1 MGSDN
6 ARRDGSLDFSG
17 GVNSIAVTTVDVG
30 PASLQRNQLAWL
42 NNATVRDGGISPR
55 AGWLYRATI
64 ALTDCVQVNYY
75 LTFTAAW
82 NVPAIGSNVTVVLTE
97 SYPGSNGDQGV
108 LFGKIAP
115 DLIADIATIEIISG
129 AGTTSITVKILISD
143 YVGTSVNASPEIH
156 RFLVTSCQHPGSDYL
171 FQGKFIYDPF
181 GDTDPYEIWV
191 VSGNILKVDVNT
203 GAVVNLSA
211 QFGLVNSAT
220 SPFAFFVQ
228 AEEFLII
235 QSGDGVTLPLFWD
248 GVTLRRSKGITT
260 NVVAP
265 GTPGVNEIPA
275 ATTMEYYMLRVWY
288 AEGRVFSAGDIVYS
302 NSGTAAYNF
311 RDAVLNVT
319 ENPLAVGGDG
329 FPVPLQDG
337 NIRALRSGAAID
349 AALGQ
354 GRLFIG
360 TRKAWYS
367 LQVPVTR
374 ANWIAAD
381 KDNMPLLTVVQLVNG
396 PVNDRSC
403 VTVNGDIWH
412 QSLEPGI
419 RSLDQSV
426 RFFSQPGN
434 RQISANETRLLQF
447 NDRALMRASSGIVF
461 NNRLLE
467 TALPRQTPQG
477 IVSDAL
483 AVMDFIPISTFSQE
497 RQPNWEGSSSGLAVF
512 QLVSGD
518 FGGRERAF
526 AAVRSEEDG
535 SLQLWELSQNEK
547 LDKFTDGARGNR
559 VEWFVELPAFTWQD
573 SIGLLELK
581 KLVGA
586 ELWIDRLEGT
596 VELGVDYRPNSSTCW
611 LTWINWSECSPRNTA
626 ESLGLPVTYPVDNN
640 PCYKTTLI
648 LPKPDPA
655 CQPCAN
661 NYPANIGLQFQ
672 PRLRIKGNCRVRAF
686 WMWAEPVER
695 GIYQPSLVC

>member
-1 MGSDN
+1 MGSDT
-6 ARRDGSLDFSG
+6 AKRDGSLSWSS
-17 GVNSIAVTTVDVG
+17 GVNSVATTTVSDDANS
-30 PASLQRNQLAWL
+30 ASLRRDQLAWL
-42 NNATVRDGGISPR
+42 NNGTVRDGGISPR
-55 AGWLYRATI
+55 SGWL
-64 ALTDCVQVNYY
+64 L
-75 LTFTAAW
+75 
-82 NVPAIGSNVTVVLTE
+82 
-97 SYPGSNGDQGV
+97 
-108 LFGKIAP
+108 
-115 DLIADIATIEIISG
+115 
-129 AGTTSITVKILISD
+129 
-143 YVGTSVNASPEIH
+143 VGTVIANA
-156 RFLVTSCQHPGSDYL
+156 DYL
-171 FQGKFIYDPF
+171 FQGKFLYDPF
-181 GDTDPYEIWV
+181 GDADPYEIWV
-191 VSGNILKVDVNT
+191 VTGNILKVDVNT
-203 GAVVNLSA
+203 GAVTNLSA
-211 QFGLVNSAT
+211 QFGLTNSPT

-248 GVTLRRSKGITT
+248 GVTLRRSIGITT
-260 NVVAP
+260 NIVAP

-275 ATTMEYYMLRVWY
+275 ATCMEYYQGRVWY
-288 AEGRVFSAGDIVYS
+288 AQGRTFSAGDIVFG
-302 NSGTAAYNF
+302 NSGTAAYEF

-319 ENPLAVGGDG
+319 ENPLVVGGDG
-329 FPVPLQDG
+329 FAVPLQDG
-337 NIRALRSGAAID
+337 NIRALKSGAAID

-374 ANWIAAD
+374 TDWIKAD
-381 KDNMPLLTVVQLVNG
+381 NDNQPSFNVVQLING

-403 VTVNGDIWH
+403 VTVNGDIYH

-426 RFFSQPGN
+426 RYFSQPGN
-434 RQISANETRLLQF
+434 KQLSANENRILQF
-447 NDRALMRASSGIVF
+447 VDRALMRASSGIYF
-461 NNRLLE
+461 GNRLLE
-467 TALPRQTPQG
+467 TSLPRQTPQG
-477 IVSDAL
+477 VVHDAL
-483 AVMDFIPISTFSQE
+483 IPLDFIPISTYGQE
-497 RQPNWEGSSSGLAVF
+497 RNPNWEGVLQGIPIL
-512 QLVSGD
+512 QLVAGD

-547 LDKFTDGARGNR
+547 LDKFVDGERGNR
-559 VEWFVELPAFTWQD
+559 IEWFCEFPAFTWSD

-596 VELGVDYRPNSSTCW
+596 VELGLDYRPNSSTCW
-611 LTWINWSECSPRNTA
+611 LNWHDWNECSPRNTA
-626 ESLGLPVTYPVDNN
+626 ESLGLPVAYPVDNN

-672 PRLRIKGNCRVRAF
+672 PRLRIKGNCRIRAF

-695 GIYQPSLVC
+695 GIYSPALVC